1 MTSTTEYRNIVYRL
15 IPGTTTKAQKLAA
28 QAGACRF
35 VWNTL
40 LGRTQTAYAEA
51 LAKGVDGDKG
61 EKPPSVS
68 FFSLGKNFTVLRR
81 EVPWLGDYSYAITR
95 YVLKYQA
102 DAWVQAFKGGG
113 YPRFKKRGLSIP
125 SFTIPENVRIKENK
139 LYIPRLGWYRLQ
151 RKGGNP
157 WVGGMGPDGTPVK
170 AVIRKISADRWHVTI
185 CYKVEVPP
193 MQDNGV
199 IAGID
204 MNVGQVAVVTNREQ
218 YFCGQDERGHGKNHQ
233 DAPLLIELPRTT
245 GLEVKIKR
253 VQRALAR
260 KKKGSN
266 RRQKMRERC
275 MRLMRKRANR
285 RKNWQHHTSQQIS
298 QMASTVVVEK
308 FNTQG
313 MTSSAK
319 GTVANPGR
327 NVKAKS
333 GLNREILNTGW
344 AGLQQM
350 LAYKCREVIAINP
363 AWTSQTCHACKQ
375 VNKASR
381 KGRHYECVA
390 CGHADHADVNAAR
403 NILSSGITA
412 SGIGATA
419 RRGALALATPMTRE
433 TDRIGDF
440 VN

>member
-15 IPGTTTKAQKLAA
+15 IPGTSTKAQKLAA

-35 VWNTL
+35 VWNEM
-40 LGRTQTAYAEA
+40 LGRQKGAYAEA
-51 LAKGVDGDKG
+51 QNRKEKGIKG

-68 FFSLGKNFTVLRR
+68 FFALSKTFTALRR
-81 EVPWLGDYSYAITR
+81 EVPWLQNYHAGITR

-102 DAWVQAFKGGG
+102 DAWRQSFKGGG
-113 YPRFKKRGLSIP
+113 FPRFKKRGKAMP
-125 SFTIPENVRIKENK
+125 SFTIPEKIRIKHEAGADK
-139 LYIPRLGWYRLQ
+139 LYIPCLGWYRLQ

-157 WVGGMGPDGTPVK
+157 YPEGTPLK

-185 CYKVEVPP
+185 CFKVEVPP
-193 MQDNGV
+193 MPDNGV
-199 IAGID
+199 MAGID
-204 MNVGQVAVVTNREQ
+204 MNVGQVAVVTIR
-218 YFCGQDERGHGKNHQ
+218 GQDNNHQ
-233 DAPLLIELPRTT
+233 DAPLLIELPKTS
-245 GLEVKIKR
+245 GLATKIKR
-253 VQRALAR
+253 TQRALAR

-285 RKNWQHHTSQQIS
+285 RKNWQHHASKKIS
-298 QMASTVVVEK
+298 RLASTVVVEK
-308 FNTQG
+308 LNTRG

-319 GTVANPGR
+319 GTVEAPGK

-363 AWTSQTCHACKQ
+363 AWTSQTCHACQQ

-433 TDRIGDF
+433 MATVMAHG
-440 VN
+440 

>member
-51 LAKGVDGDKG
+51 QVKGDDVAKGEDEDKKDGDKG

-68 FFSLGKNFTVLRR
+68 FFSLGKNFTALRR

-113 YPRFKKRGLSIP
+113 YPRFKKRGTSIP

-193 MQDNGV
+193 MPDNGV

-204 MNVGQVAVVTNREQ
+204 MNVGQVAVVTNR
-218 YFCGQDERGHGKNHQ
+218 GQDNNHQ
-233 DAPLLIELPRTT
+233 DAPLAY
-245 GLEVKIKR
+245 
-253 VQRALAR
+253 RAAEDNWV
-260 KKKGSN
+260 GG
-266 RRQKMRERC
+266 
-275 MRLMRKRANR
+275 
-285 RKNWQHHTSQQIS
+285 KNQ
-298 QMASTVVVEK
+298 A
-308 FNTQG
+308 
-313 MTSSAK
+313 SAK
-319 GTVANPGR
+319 SPGPQEEGVQPPAEDAR
-327 NVKAKS
+327 TLYAADEEASEQAQELAASYVPTDQS
-333 GLNREILNTGW
+333 
-344 AGLQQM
+344 AGQ
-350 LAYKCREVIAINP
+350 YGC
-363 AWTSQTCHACKQ
+363 C
-375 VNKASR
+375 
-381 KGRHYECVA
+381 
-390 CGHADHADVNAAR
+390 
-403 NILSSGITA
+403 
-412 SGIGATA
+412 
-419 RRGALALATPMTRE
+419 
-433 TDRIGDF
+433 
-440 VN
+440 